1 MKIDPDRLSILRK
14 KKGFTRP
21 QLAERS
27 GISERTIQR
36 LEIEPERS
44 EKTQEHTLN
53 SLAKALGVKEG
64 PGVLTGELPLPEFDK
79 APIDNPDRVQIGAQI
94 TPKVRLIYNLIK
106 RRYGVSTTEIIN
118 MAPLFF
124 VLLAEKSFAWRRD
137 KLQVM
142 YEAIDH
148 LRQIESEFEHGIVD
162 GLIWTEDGLEA
173 EAHSIDENDLFGK
186 ELYDFSGDM
195 PFDPSTNN
203 PFASYLR
210 KLADDLAI
218 PDVVSV
224 EPDDLSF
231 GSPLKFPAY
240 DVCPKELDSYE
251 DIVRLCLI
259 AGRVRLLDMPEEL
272 VAEDAQEERK
282 KWLEDNLTDIYKK
295 RGKWNVL
302 AEIWATMP
310 SEIKE
315 LLIKEEGDGQ

>member
-1 MKIDPDRLSILRK
+1 MKIDPDCLRK
-14 KKGFTRP
+14 LRQQKGLSRP
-21 QLAERS
+21 QLAERAK
-27 GISERTIQR
+27 ITARTIQR
-36 LEIEPERS
+36 LENEPQRTQKS
-44 EKTQEHTLN
+44 QEHTLN
-53 SLAKALGVKEG
+53 GLAKALSVE
-64 PGVLTGELPLPEFDK
+64 PDVLIGELPLPESDK
-79 APIDNPDRVQIGAQI
+79 TLADNSDRVQIGAQI
-94 TPKVRLIYNLIK
+94 TPKVRLVYNLIK
-106 RRYGVSTTEIIN
+106 RRYGVSATEIIN

-124 VLLAEKSFAWRRD
+124 MLLAEKSLAWRRD
-137 KLQVM
+137 KLQAT
-142 YEAIDH
+142 YEAIYH

-173 EAHSIDENDLFGK
+173 EAHSINENDLFGK

-231 GSPLKFPAY
+231 GSPLKFPDYA
-240 DVCPKELDSYE
+240 VCPKELDINE
-251 DIVRLCLI
+251 EIVRLCLSSGH
-259 AGRVRLLDMPEEL
+259 GRLSDMPEKL
-272 VAEDAQEERK
+272 MAEDAQEERE
-282 KWLEDNLTDIYKK
+282 KWLEDNLRDIYKK

-302 AEIWATMP
+302 AEIMATMS

-315 LLIKEEGDGQ
+315 LLMKEEGDDQ